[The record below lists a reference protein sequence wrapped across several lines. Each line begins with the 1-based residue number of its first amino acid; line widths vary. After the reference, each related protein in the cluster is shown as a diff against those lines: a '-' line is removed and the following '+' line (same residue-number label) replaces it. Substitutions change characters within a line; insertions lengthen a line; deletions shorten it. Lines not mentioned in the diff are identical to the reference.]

1 MICGG
6 NDAEP
11 ASEVPAGGYDWTWE
25 DTNDQ
30 DGNASNQSSWL
41 DQFDQ
46 LFYGTGSTKEDGAG
60 QQEDALFVN
69 GNDCDG
75 GESAYVDQEECA
87 FIGQDESAY
96 VNQEESAYVNQ
107 EESAYVNQG
116 ESAYVT
122 QDETTFI
129 DQTGEVLVEQTNTA
143 MDPNESGTT
152 LHQPY
157 PAYHGYDQLQP
168 APSMPYDYEYV
179 VPVEQPAGVAAEQ
192 ATDLFN
198 TEQCIHTYNVV
209 NTVEEIHTPED
220 ILLNQSHLMCVAG
233 EITEYEESYL
243 QQLILQKD
251 PSVKEALRRY
261 SLCVF

>member
-6 NDAEP
+6 SDAEP

-69 GNDCDG
+69 EDNCYG
-75 GESAYVDQEECA
+75 GESAYVDQEEIAHVDQEEIAYVDKGENAYVNQDEGA
-87 FIGQDESAY
+87 FIGQDETTFIDQ
-96 VNQEESAYVNQ
+96 N
-107 EESAYVNQG
+107 
-116 ESAYVT
+116 
-122 QDETTFI
+122 ETTFI
-129 DQTGEVLVEQTNTA
+129 DQTGEVLMEQTNTA

>member
-1 MICGG
+1 M
-6 NDAEP
+6 
-11 ASEVPAGGYDWTWE
+11 
-25 DTNDQ
+25 
-30 DGNASNQSSWL
+30 
-41 DQFDQ
+41 
-46 LFYGTGSTKEDGAG
+46 
-60 QQEDALFVN
+60 FVN
-69 GNDCDG
+69 ENDCDG
-75 GESAYVDQEECA
+75 GESAYVDQEEIAYVDQGENACVNQDEGA

-96 VNQEESAYVNQ
+96 VTQD
-107 EESAYVNQG
+107 

-122 QDETTFI
+122 QDESTFI
-129 DQTGEVLVEQTNTA
+129 NQTGEVLMEQTNTA